1 MATLTAEQPTRFRR
15 EEEFGER
22 IVLASYPRSGNSMVR
37 KLLEEMT
44 GIHTGSDTRPKRAMA
59 EMLRGYGL
67 QGESDV
73 TRKTWVIKSHFPE
86 RHGWMKFPAR
96 RGILLVRNP
105 INAID
110 SYFNM
115 QLSANHEMS
124 LDESQY
130 ERFSE
135 IWNEHVLTEAKV
147 WAEFHNYWLDQKIP
161 LLIIR
166 YEDLLSHRDREL
178 GRMYRFLYRPTEV
191 GEGGGGGGSSA
202 TTTTTT
208 SSSTTTTTTT
218 NVSGTPWVSPSEMSA
233 ANVRFQKVIQNIS
246 ANSGVVYKPRKASI
260 NPNYTHYTQAQ
271 QDAVLQVGDTCMRAF
286 GYVADGYDRST
297 IALPQPLV
305 RCLNKNEIMTLKVND
320 GPVCRELTE
329 EDPFGRGFPWKWK
342 IRQVVMLEGKSDPGA
357 VNQVKW
363 LEAQAE
369 RAAHMQENPY
379 ANTAVKEDW
388 PMDVDEGSMEQE
400 EEEEESSKE

>member
-1 MATLTAEQPTRFRR
+1 
-15 EEEFGER
+15 
-22 IVLASYPRSGNSMVR
+22 MVR
-37 KLLEEMT
+37 KLLEEIT

-73 TRKTWVIKSHFPE
+73 TRKTWVVKSHFPE

-147 WAEFHNYWLDQKIP
+147 WAEFHKYWLDQKIP
-161 LLIIR
+161 LLVVR
-166 YEDLLSHRDREL
+166 YEDLLTDRDREL
-178 GRMYRFLYRPTEV
+178 GRMYRFLYRPTEAS
-191 GEGGGGGGSSA
+191 GGSS
-202 TTTTTT
+202 
-208 SSSTTTTTTT
+208 SSSSSSSSFSSSSSSSSPS
-218 NVSGTPWVSPSEMSA
+218 VMSGTPWVSPSEMA
-233 ANVRFQKVIQNIS
+233 AATARFERVLQNTS

-271 QDAVLQVGDTCMRAF
+271 QDAVLQVGDVCMRAF
-286 GYVADGYDRST
+286 GYVADGCDRST
-297 IALPQPLV
+297 IALPQPIV
-305 RCLNKNEIMTLKVND
+305 RCLNKCEISTLKVND

-329 EDPFGRGFPWKWK
+329 DDPFGRGFPWKWK

-357 VNQVKW
+357 VDQAKW

-379 ANTAVKEDW
+379 ASTAVREEW
-388 PMDVDEGSMEQE
+388 PMDMEEGSMEQE
-400 EEEEESSKE
+400 DTEGSDGGGDGEDGKR